1 MGVTKKVN
9 SLLQPVEKKI
19 QNHLV
24 QMNVSCHRLILFDSI
39 LWVLFIIYYIGHFF
53 YSKQFKQFQEEH
65 KEYEKLVNEKDM
77 IILVFF
83 CLAALLYLHFFVLSK
98 N

>member
-24 QMNVSCHRLILFDSI
+24 QMNVSCHRLIYLI
-39 LWVLFIIYYIGHFF
+39 PYYG
-53 YSKQFKQFQEEH
+53 Y
-65 KEYEKLVNEKDM
+65 
-77 IILVFF
+77 
-83 CLAALLYLHFFVLSK
+83 YL
-98 N
+98 

>member
-39 LWVLFIIYYIGHFF
+39 SVSTDQKCLFFLRVGITRSFGNFCFF
-53 YSKQFKQFQEEH
+53 LFVVIVDGVVVVVHCFHSEFK
-65 KEYEKLVNEKDM
+65 LNVN
-77 IILVFF
+77 
-83 CLAALLYLHFFVLSK
+83 
-98 N
+98 